1 MAIASCQDFSPPEPV
16 QDPNT
21 EILSSLPQSH
31 QQHRGGASHSDCAW
45 PLFSWTFQIEQQ
57 IFSVSKNQDSHL
69 HSVPGNPRSL
79 FEHPARHGPDQ
90 DFGVVAKQQFESL
103 TSGVGLRQ
111 LSAESRS
118 IAGGLCVLGEGLEIQ
133 WNSMGMGVGA
143 PEPSSK
149 PCQKRRSKPPL

>member
-1 MAIASCQDFSPPEPV
+1 M
-16 QDPNT
+16 
-21 EILSSLPQSH
+21 
-31 QQHRGGASHSDCAW
+31 GGASHSDCAW
-45 PLFSWTFQIEQQ
+45 PLFSWTFEIEQQ